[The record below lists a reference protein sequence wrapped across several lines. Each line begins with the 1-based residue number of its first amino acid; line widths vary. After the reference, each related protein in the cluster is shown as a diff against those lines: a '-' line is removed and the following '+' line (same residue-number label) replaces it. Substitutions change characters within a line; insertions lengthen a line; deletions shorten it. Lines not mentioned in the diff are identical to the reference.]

1 MVDEQLDG
9 RRLAGR
15 TNMITILLVILLIMV
30 IGSLPVYP
38 YSRQWGFAPGGLIG
52 TILLVLLIFYL
63 LGYRF

>member
-1 MVDEQLDG
+1 
-9 RRLAGR
+9 
-15 TNMITILLVILLIMV
+15 MITILLVILLIMV

-38 YSRQWGFAPGGLIG
+38 YSRQWGYAPGGLVG

>member
-1 MVDEQLDG
+1 
-9 RRLAGR
+9 
-15 TNMITILLVILLIMV
+15 MITILLVILLIMV

-38 YSRQWGFAPGGLIG
+38 YSRQWGYAPGGLIG

>member
-1 MVDEQLDG
+1 
-9 RRLAGR
+9 
-15 TNMITILLVILLIMV
+15 MITILLVILLIMV